1 MKMLFSVL
9 LILLASG
16 SVSTIT
22 LGRTVQR
29 LLYNP
34 RPLILEG
41 HVKKLEKD
49 SEDSHFFTLK
59 ATLILTFKNVG
70 SKPLIIYRNDLWLG
84 GIRLSRTIEDAGAYK
99 FIYDSSAW
107 PSNWGRESQYKLRK
121 VLDQPRPPA
130 DVTLILQPGEL
141 WQYETV
147 THLGIDKKE
156 GPSAHGLT
164 WDEIKISP
172 RVWLFVT
179 FEMWPVNAEPRLD
192 PDNPAFGLM
201 LRDRWKGSGELWLD
215 YLTSQPIAFDLN
227 DLQETRRTV
236 APHNAF

>member
-9 LILLASG
+9 LILLTSG
-16 SVSTIT
+16 NVSTIAF
-22 LGRTVQR
+22 GRTVQR
-29 LLYNP
+29 LLYNSG
-34 RPLILEG
+34 PLILEG

-70 SKPLIIYRNDLWLG
+70 TKPLIIYRNDLWLG
-84 GIRLSRTIEDAGAYK
+84 GIHLSRTIEDARAYK
-99 FIYDSSAW
+99 FIYDSAMW

-156 GPSAHGLT
+156 SPAAHGHT
-164 WDEIKISP
+164 WDEIRNSSP
-172 RVWLFVT
+172 VWLFVL

-192 PDNPAFGLM
+192 PDNPEFGLM
-201 LRDRWKGSGELWLD
+201 LRDRWKDSGELWLD
-215 YLTSQPIAFDLN
+215 YLTSQPIAFDFKELRQTQAN
-227 DLQETRRTV
+227 RINR
-236 APHNAF
+236 